1 MTILQAMRKILS
13 ALNTEDEITL
23 EECEDLI
30 SDPSMAIKT
39 IVELEAI
46 GKIIFDR
53 SSLSVRKY
61 QDQEV

>member
-23 EECEDLI
+23 EECEDII
-30 SDPSMAIKT
+30 SDPSIAIKT
-39 IVELEAI
+39 IVELEAT

-61 QDQEV
+61 KDQEV

>member
-1 MTILQAMRKILS
+1 MTIFQAMRKILS